1 MFNIAFSLLLTEKN
15 FGDSQYHFLFTSDGQ
30 QCAAMLVESATTLGF
45 PGESDLFVTQAVLQ
59 YVSILLPKPCLESKN
74 CNLSEQSIRASSW
87 PNELASLSSLDNYYN
102 LILI

>member
-74 CNLSEQSIRASSW
+74 HNLSIRASSQMNW
-87 PNELASLSSLDNYYN
+87 LVCHL
-102 LILI
+102 